1 MEVNLALKKADSLK
15 GALVVKLKKL
25 EPLKK
30 EYLEELGFL
39 WHTDSD
45 DSSYI
50 ADELVVVSEEE
61 AENYAAAANE
71 LYDMFVEAGEY
82 VIENNLFHEIG
93 IPFNL
98 VDLIKET
105 WENDVH
111 WHLYGRFDFAG
122 GIDGKPIK
130 LLEFN
135 ADTPTALY
143 ESAII
148 QWAILKQNAL
158 EEERQFNFIYE
169 ALLDNFKR
177 LVTLQ
182 EDVSNFEELYE
193 GWGFLFSSIKGN
205 IEEENTTKLLQH
217 IATEAGFNTEF
228 AYIDE
233 VEFDDNGIYYNQE
246 KWELWFKLIPWED
259 IAIEESEL
267 AMLLTNIVKNQEA
280 IIFNPAYTLMFQSK
294 AFLKILWDL
303 YPNHPLLLETSFEPI
318 EGKKQVRKPIFGR
331 EGGDVAIINSDGS
344 IEEENKD
351 IYANHK
357 MVYQEYVELPKDEKG
372 NYYQAGVFYAWE
384 ACGLG
389 YRRGGKILNNMSK
402 FVGHIVE

>member
-1 MEVNLALKKADSLK
+1 
-15 GALVVKLKKL
+15 VVKLKKL
-25 EPLKK
+25 KPLKK

>member
-61 AENYAAAANE
+61 AEAYAAAANE

-82 VIENNLFHEIG
+82 VIQNNLFHEIG

-303 YPNHPLLLETSFEPI
+303 YPNHPLLLETSFEPL